1 MSSLENRI
9 VLITGASSGIGLAA
23 ARMFA
28 EEGATV
34 VLAARN
40 QERLS
45 EVEKEFKSKGYR
57 FLVKQCDVR
66 KSKEVDS
73 LVQGAVSQFGK
84 IDILVN
90 NAGTAL
96 YGLVEETPDEALQD
110 NLEVNLLGTLR
121 CTRAVIPGMRKQ
133 QWGRIIN
140 IGSVVG
146 KRGWAFHGAYA
157 ASKFAL
163 TGLTQSLQAEL
174 ANSGIT
180 ATLVMPAS
188 TKTNFFSSAT
198 IVSDSYQQT
207 MVGPVQSAEVVA
219 KYIIKSA
226 KQPKENVYTIWWMK
240 WSFILAEMFPWLYST
255 ASKQFFRR
263 KNKQNQVK

>member
-1 MSSLENRI
+1 MVDIPEHLLLRSAEAR
-9 VLITGASSGIGLAA
+9 AA
-23 ARMFA
+23 ASGKSVDEVLSSWA
-28 EEGATV
+28 GGESIESTAPVEETP
-34 VLAARN
+34 
-40 QERLS
+40 
-45 EVEKEFKSKGYR
+45 VEE
-57 FLVKQCDVR
+57 
-66 KSKEVDS
+66 
-73 LVQGAVSQFGK
+73 
-84 IDILVN
+84 
-90 NAGTAL
+90 TP
-96 YGLVEETPDEALQD
+96 VEETPDEALQD

-198 IVSDSYQQT
+198 IVSDSYQPT
-207 MVGPVQSAEVVA
+207 MLGPVQSAEVVA

-240 WSFILAEMFPWLYST
+240 WSFILAEMVPWLYST